1 MFKFQYQNGTKR
13 KSGKIFSVLQNG
25 AIRRLQIGT
34 DFRDYKSE
42 QEGLQIGAALGIS
55 NRGKKITNRGRAYK
69 LVQNSMEYLLNIFH
83 LKAFQLITLNKFY
96 RTERKAIAFS
106 LQIIDNLP
114 LSFRYIVIQ
123 YNYYQSVGLIV
134 YWFAGTIL
142 FDCVA
147 L

>member
-34 DFRDYKSE
+34 DFRDYKSG

-55 NRGKKITNRGRAYK
+55 NRGRAYK
-69 LVQNSMEYLLNIFH
+69 LVQNSMEYLLNIFP

-96 RTERKAIAFS
+96 RTGRKAIAFS

-114 LSFRYIVIQ
+114 LSFKYIVI
-123 YNYYQSVGLIV
+123 YPV
-134 YWFAGTIL
+134 
-142 FDCVA
+142 
-147 L
+147 